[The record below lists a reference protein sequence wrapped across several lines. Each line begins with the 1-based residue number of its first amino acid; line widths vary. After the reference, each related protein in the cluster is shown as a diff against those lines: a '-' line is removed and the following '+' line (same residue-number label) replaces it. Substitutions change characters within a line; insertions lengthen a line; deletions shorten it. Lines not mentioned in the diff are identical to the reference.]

1 MAGGWGSG
9 SCGCVCV
16 CTKRIF
22 QFVSFAFGVRLFF
35 GTCSLGAVVLIVQT
49 EPSTECSMA
58 SRPSHV
64 HRVTKFV
71 PAFTLFSVSKGPR
84 FSIHI
89 RSIESESF
97 PGVIYLKCIQI
108 VLNFNQKKQK
118 ITKKH
123 PKIFLKIILHQNKFF
138 FKFYWRH
145 CVEAFALHMTLR
157 LSNVSVS
164 LQIGLP
170 R

>member
-9 SCGCVCV
+9 SCRCVRV

-118 ITKKH
+118 ITKKTSKNISKNYFT
-123 PKIFLKIILHQNKFF
+123 PKLNFFLNFIEGTVWKLLH
-138 FKFYWRH
+138 YIWH
-145 CVEAFALHMTLR
+145 CVFPM
-157 LSNVSVS
+157 SPS
-164 LQIGLP
+164 P
-170 R
+170 CK